1 MFQTLFY
8 QPILNLLVF
17 LYNIIPGHDF
27 GVAIVL
33 LTVIVKI
40 IFFPLAQKAIA
51 SQKAMQDLQPKLNE
65 LKQKYAKDR
74 EKMSREMLALY
85 QSNKVNP
92 FSSCL
97 PLLIQMPFLFAIFKV
112 FKTELTDQS
121 MDLVYSFISRP
132 ETINT
137 ISLGFFDLSS
147 TKNLMLALLV
157 GGAQFWQ
164 GRMMITRRPEVKG
177 EGSKDE
183 DITAIMNKQML
194 YMMPVM
200 IGVFSYSFPAGLALY
215 WLINTL
221 LTGLQQLIVF
231 RKKKDQSIAIEGEL
245 VK

>member
-8 QPILNLLVF
+8 QPILNLLIF

-27 GVAIVL
+27 GITIIL
-33 LTVIVKI
+33 LTLIVKI
-40 IFFPLAQKAIA
+40 IFFPLAQKAIE
-51 SQKAMQDLQPKLNE
+51 SQKAMQDLQPKLND
-65 LKQKYAKDR
+65 LKKKYANDK
-74 EKMSREMLALY
+74 EKMSREMLSLY
-85 QSNKVNP
+85 QNNKVNP

-97 PLLIQMPFLFAIFKV
+97 PLIIQMPFLFAIFKV
-112 FKTELTDQS
+112 FRTELTDQS
-121 MDLVYSFISRP
+121 LDLVYSFISKP
-132 ETINT
+132 EYINT

-147 TKNLMLALLV
+147 TKNLILAFLV
-157 GGAQFWQ
+157 GGAQYWQ
-164 GRMMITRRPEVKG
+164 ARMMITKRAEVKG

-183 DITAIMNKQML
+183 DIAAIMNKQML

-215 WLINTL
+215 WLVNTL

-231 RKKKDQSIAIEGEL
+231 RKSSQTKIVEAEI